1 MFLCSFSPSLQSDLK
16 MMGDSR
22 FEQSQSSG
30 QTKEREERERG
41 GALITE
47 GIEEKRA
54 GPYQVKMPYTFGD
67 EDGWFPEGGER
78 WG

>member
-41 GALITE
+41 G
-47 GIEEKRA
+47 
-54 GPYQVKMPYTFGD
+54 
-67 EDGWFPEGGER
+67 ER
-78 WG
+78 